1 MVALGRDP
9 VGVDVDGFVVPSD
22 GMMALACTAGERD
35 GLRDLAPRARRP
47 GWAGPWPW
55 WPPALGRVRDLG
67 VTFLDTAETYGDGR
81 AEAVCGRALRRLR
94 WPRETIVICTK
105 VFWGVHSGRP
115 GSSGL
120 SRKHVTEG
128 CIASLRRL
136 GVDHLDI
143 LLCHRPDPRTPVE
156 ETVAAMS
163 DLVRRG
169 LVLYWGTSEWSP
181 ELVDCARAVACRE
194 GLVAPVA
201 EQLQYNL
208 LRRHRVEVDF
218 AELAQAGLALTT
230 WSPLAYGLLAGRDPI
245 APDGDPGRLGR
256 PGYEWLRHEALG
268 VDEVATMAAVRR
280 IAAVAGEAG
289 LAPAEL
295 ALAWTLQNRSVAT
308 VVGGA
313 SSIAQLEQN
322 VAVAGRPP
330 LDDDLL
336 AAVEMAADVSA
347 PAIGAAPGGVRP

>member
-1 MVALGRDP
+1 MPQRAFGTTGLEVSALG
-9 VGVDVDGFVVPSD
+9 VGSW
-22 GMMALACTAGERD
+22 ATIGER
-35 GLRDLAPRARRP
+35 LDLAAST
-47 GWAGPWPW
+47 AL
-55 WPPALGRVRDLG
+55 LGRARDLG

-81 AEAVCGRALRRLR
+81 AEEVCGRALRRLR

-105 VFWGVHSGRP
+105 VYWGVHGGRP
-115 GSSGL
+115 GSWGL

-128 CIASLRRL
+128 CTASLRRL
-136 GVDHLDI
+136 GVDHLDV

-169 LVLYWGTSEWSP
+169 LVLYWGTSEWP
-181 ELVDCARAVACRE
+181 PALVQRARDIARRD

-208 LRRHRVEVDF
+208 LHRHRVEVDF
-218 AELAQAGLALTT
+218 VDLVQAGLALTT
-230 WSPLAYGLLAGRDPI
+230 WSPLAYGLLAGRDPL
-245 APDGDPGRLGR
+245 APGGDPGRLGR

-268 VDEVATMAAVRR
+268 TDERATMAAVHR

-295 ALAWTLQNRSVAT
+295 ALAWALQNRSVAT

-313 SSIAQLEQN
+313 STIAQLEQN
-322 VAVAGRPP
+322 VAVAGRAP
-330 LDDDLL
+330 LDADLL
-336 AAVEMAADVSA
+336 AAVESAADVSA
-347 PAIGAAPGGVRP
+347 PAVVAASSGAPS